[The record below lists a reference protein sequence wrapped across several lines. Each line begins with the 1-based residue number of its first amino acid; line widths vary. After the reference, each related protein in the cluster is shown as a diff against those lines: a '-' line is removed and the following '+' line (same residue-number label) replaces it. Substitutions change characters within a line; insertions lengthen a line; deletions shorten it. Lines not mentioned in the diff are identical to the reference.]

1 MFHRCKPTRPIDSD
15 TIGPFLFYMQGKK
28 SFVLYTDQREV
39 FDELTDED
47 AGKLIKIIFA
57 YVNDEN
63 PEVNDRL
70 LKVAFL
76 PIKTQL
82 KRDLVVWDE
91 KKQQRAEAGRKG
103 GLAKA
108 SNATFATNDSSKAK
122 QNLANLAVNVNG
134 NVNVNDNV
142 NVNGNVTN
150 KESAGA
156 LFSLDAIL
164 IDFNKEKPLK
174 RPYFERMS
182 EVHGKDTE
190 TIKSHFKKWAILKE
204 GEAMTI
210 SKAENSFNLYLS
222 NHLKSNFKAP
232 DKKES
237 ENIFAQLY
245 REELEKEKLND
256 L

>member
-1 MFHRCKPTRPIDSD
+1 
-15 TIGPFLFYMQGKK
+15 MQGKK

-142 NVNGNVTN
+142 NVNGNVNN

-156 LFSLDAIL
+156 LFSLDDVF
-164 IDFNKEKPLK
+164 IDFNREKPLK

-182 EVHGKDTE
+182 VVHSTDTE
-190 TIKSHFKKWAILKE
+190 TIKSYFKKWATIKE
-204 GEAMTI
+204 GEPMTI

-222 NHLKSNFKAP
+222 NHLKGNSKTP
-232 DKKES
+232 EKKE
-237 ENIFAQLY
+237 NYNVF
-245 REELEKEKLND
+245 EEIWQDLQREKEQLKNQNNEGNNN
-256 L
+256 

>member
-1 MFHRCKPTRPIDSD
+1 
-15 TIGPFLFYMQGKK
+15 MQGKK

-39 FDELTDED
+39 FDEITDED

-142 NVNGNVTN
+142 NVNENV
-150 KESAGA
+150 KKQISASA
-156 LFSLDAIL
+156 IFSLDDVL
-164 IDFNKEKPLK
+164 IDFEKEKPLK
-174 RPYFERMS
+174 RPYFDRIS
-182 EVHGKDTE
+182 EVHSIDTK
-190 TIKSHFKKWAILKE
+190 TIKEYFKKWKTLKE
-204 GEAMTI
+204 GECMTI
-210 SKAENSFNLYLS
+210 AKAENSFNLYLS
-222 NHLKSNFKAP
+222 NNLKSNFKAP
-232 DKKES
+232 DKKETYNVFD
-237 ENIFAQLY
+237 EIYDDLMK
-245 REELEKEKLND
+245 EKENQKNHERD
-256 L
+256 NN

>member
-1 MFHRCKPTRPIDSD
+1 
-15 TIGPFLFYMQGKK
+15 MQGKK

-39 FDELTDED
+39 FEELTDED
-47 AGKLIKIIFA
+47 AGKLIKHIFA
-57 YVNDEN
+57 YVNDES
-63 PEVNDRL
+63 PETNDKL
-70 LKVAFL
+70 LKIAFL

-108 SNATFATNDSSKAK
+108 SNASEVLAKPSNAK
-122 QNLANLAVNVNG
+122 QSLANLAVNVNG

-156 LFSLDAIL
+156 LFSLDYIL
-164 IDFNKEKPLK
+164 NDFNKEKPLK

-182 EVHGKDTE
+182 AVHSTDIK
-190 TIKSHFKKWAILKE
+190 TIKNYFKKWATIKE

-210 SKAENSFNLYLS
+210 AKAENSFNLYLS
-222 NHLKSNFKAP
+222 NNLKGNFKAP
-232 DKKES
+232 EKKETY
-237 ENIFAQLY
+237 NVF
-245 REELEKEKLND
+245 EEIWQDIQKEKEQFKNQNND
-256 L
+256 GDNY

>member
-1 MFHRCKPTRPIDSD
+1 
-15 TIGPFLFYMQGKK
+15 MQGKK
-28 SFVLYTDQREV
+28 SFVLYTDQKEV

-108 SNATFATNDSSKAK
+108 SNATFATNNSSKAK
-122 QNLANLAVNVNG
+122 QNLANLAVNG

-142 NVNGNVTN
+142 NVNGNVTK
-150 KESAGA
+150 KESANA
-156 LFSLDAIL
+156 LFSLEDIF

-182 EVHGKDTE
+182 VEHSSDTE
-190 TIKSHFKKWAILKE
+190 TIKSYFKKWAVIKE
-204 GEAMTI
+204 GEPMTI

-222 NHLKSNFKAP
+222 NNLKPNIKP
-232 DKKES
+232 PEKKT
-237 ENIFAQLY
+237 ENVFEKIYQDMQ
-245 REELEKEKLND
+245 REKEQLKQKEQ
-256 L
+256 